1 MKVFKF
7 GGASVKD
14 AAGVRNVARIL
25 ENFNF
30 SQLVVVI
37 SAIGKTTN
45 LLEEITRCYWNEP
58 KSMELPALV
67 SKLKDNHYSIVN
79 ELVENPEEINCKLQ
93 PVFTELENVLSS
105 EKTDNFDF
113 EYDRIVS
120 FGEILSTTLV
130 STYLNTLGHKNI
142 WLDARKMIITD
153 SNYRE
158 GKVDWEKSVA
168 NVKKEITGTFKNEP
182 ASFVITQGFIAGTDN
197 GNSVTLGR
205 EGSDYS
211 AAILAYSLDAE
222 SVTIWKDVPG
232 VLNADPKFFPDAV
245 KLDEISYEEAIE
257 LSYYGATIIHPKT
270 LKPLQNKNIPLY
282 VKSFFDINASGTVI
296 SASIPKNLIPSYIF
310 KRNQILITLFPKD
323 FSFIGVDNLS
333 EIFNIIFSNKLKIN
347 VMQSTALSFS
357 VCVDNVE
364 GHVQPVI
371 DSLMKNYKVKY
382 NNEIELITIRHY
394 SPEVIDKVVQG
405 RKIYLE
411 QKSRTT
417 LQLVVKGFFTKQSE

>member
-296 SASIPKNLIPSYIF
+296 SASIPKNQIPSYIF

-394 SPEVIDKVVQG
+394 SSEVIDKVVQG

>member
-25 ENFNF
+25 EKFAG

-45 LLEEITRCYWNEP
+45 LLEEITLRYWNDQGT
-58 KSMELPALV
+58 ELAELV
-67 SKLKDNHYSIVN
+67 KKLKDNHYSIVN
-79 ELVENPEEINCKLQ
+79 ELVENNDEISGKLQ
-93 PVFTELENVLSS
+93 PVFEKLEIALATPKS
-105 EKTDNFDF
+105 DNFDF

-130 STYLNTLGHKNI
+130 SAFLNSLGHNNI

-153 SNYRE
+153 DNYRE
-158 GKVDWEKSVA
+158 GKVNWEKSVS
-168 NVKKEITGTFKNEP
+168 NVKKQVADSFNDN
-182 ASFVITQGFIAGTDN
+182 SVQFVITQGFISGTAN
-197 GNSVTLGR
+197 GDSVTLGR

-211 AAILAYSLDAE
+211 AAILAYSLEAE

-232 VLNADPKFFPDAV
+232 VLNADPKFFSDVV

-270 LKPLQNKNIPLY
+270 LKPLQNKNIPLF
-282 VKSFFDINASGTVI
+282 VKSFYDPSSSGTVI
-296 SASIPKNLIPSYIF
+296 SSSIPKNLVPSYIF
-310 KRNQILITLFPKD
+310 KRNQILITIFPKD

-333 EIFNIIFSNKLKIN
+333 EIFDIIFSNKLKIN
-347 VMQSTALSFS
+347 IMQSTALSFS
-357 VCVDNVE
+357 ICVDNVE
-364 GHVQPVI
+364 EHVKPAI
-371 DSLMKNYKVKY
+371 DALAGNYKVKY
-382 NNEIELITIRHY
+382 NDEIELITIRHY
-394 SPEVIDKVVQG
+394 SQNIIDKVVQG

-417 LQLVVKGFFTKQSE
+417 LQLVVKGFFKR

>member
-25 ENFNF
+25 EKFAG

-45 LLEEITRCYWNEP
+45 LLEEITRSYWNDP
-58 KSMELPALV
+58 QGSELAELV
-67 SKLKDNHYSIVN
+67 KKLKDNHYSIVN
-79 ELVENPEEINCKLQ
+79 ELVGDNDEITGKLQ
-93 PVFTELENVLSS
+93 PVFGKLETALAAPKS
-105 EKTDNFDF
+105 DNFDF

-130 STYLNTLGHKNI
+130 SAFLNSLGHNNI

-153 SNYRE
+153 DNYRE
-158 GKVDWEKSVA
+158 GKVDWEKSVY
-168 NVKKEITGTFKNEP
+168 NVKKQISDSFSDN
-182 ASFVITQGFIAGTDN
+182 SVQFVITQGFIAGTEN
-197 GNSVTLGR
+197 GDSVTLGR

-211 AAILAYSLDAE
+211 AAILAYSLEAE

-232 VLNADPKFFPDAV
+232 VLNADPKFFSDVV

-270 LKPLQNKNIPLY
+270 LKPLQNKNIPLF
-282 VKSFFDINASGTVI
+282 VKSFFEPSASGTVI
-296 SASIPKNLIPSYIF
+296 SSSIPKNLVPSYIF
-310 KRNQILITLFPKD
+310 KRNQILVTIFPKD

-333 EIFNIIFSNKLKIN
+333 EIFDIIFSNKLKIN
-347 VMQSTALSFS
+347 IMQSTALSFS
-357 VCVDNVE
+357 ICVDNVE
-364 GHVQPVI
+364 DHVKPVI
-371 DSLMKNYKVKY
+371 EALAENYKVKY
-382 NNEIELITIRHY
+382 NDEIELITIRHY
-394 SPEVIDKVVQG
+394 SQDIIDKVVQG

-417 LQLVVKGFFTKQSE
+417 LQLVVKGFFAPQL